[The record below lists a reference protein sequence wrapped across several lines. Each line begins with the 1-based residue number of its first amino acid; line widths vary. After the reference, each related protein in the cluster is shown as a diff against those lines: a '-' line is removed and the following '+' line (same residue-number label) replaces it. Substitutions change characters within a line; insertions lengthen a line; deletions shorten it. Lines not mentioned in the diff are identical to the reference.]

1 MVTMTNEEPEQL
13 VGESEQVFDR
23 VFDAPRDVVWKA
35 WTEPERL
42 NRWWGPKGF
51 IMLVTRLDLRPG
63 GVFHYCMRA
72 PGGQAMWGK
81 FVYREISAPERLVFV
96 SSFSDE
102 SGSLVRNPMSANWPL
117 EVMNTL
123 TLAEQAGK
131 THLTLRGGPYS
142 ATQVERK
149 TFFDARENI
158 QQGFAG
164 TFAQLDAYLAGLK
177 A

>member
-1 MVTMTNEEPEQL
+1 MTNEEPKQL
-13 VGESEQVFDR
+13 AGETEQVFER
-23 VFDAPRDVVWKA
+23 VFNAPRDVVWKA

-51 IMLVTRLDLRPG
+51 TMLVTQLDLHPG
-63 GVFHYCMRA
+63 GVFHYSMRS
-72 PGGQAMWGK
+72 PGGQAMRGK
-81 FVYREISAPERLVFV
+81 FVYREISAPERLVFI

-102 SGSLVRNPMSANWPL
+102 AGSLVRNPMSASWPL

-123 TLAEQAGK
+123 MLDEQAGK
-131 THLTLRGGPYS
+131 TRLTLRGGPYS
-142 ATQVERK
+142 ATEVERK

-177 A
+177 E